1 MGLKNYIGTI
11 TQPDVVLSDFRV
23 LETLKPLDVL
33 NGWME
38 MAKHGLVA
46 DTELWDEMKIFDAV
60 PRPQMM
66 HRLIDRAAAVKKRLV
81 ESDERENGLRKT
93 LNFGHTVAHAL
104 ESIASAQKQD
114 LPHGIAVGLGMVSLH
129 WSATRTNDAA
139 TRIELIDA
147 AERIQ
152 GWLEQRASDVCP
164 VNHCNGPSRTLWAL
178 WKRTRKIPPKAFR
191 K

>member
-1 MGLKNYIGTI
+1 
-11 TQPDVVLSDFRV
+11 
-23 LETLKPLDVL
+23 
-33 NGWME
+33 
-38 MAKHGLVA
+38 
-46 DTELWDEMKIFDAV
+46 MKIFDAV

-114 LPHGIAVGLGMVSLH
+114 LPHGIAVGLGMVCSLH

-152 GWLEQRASDVCP
+152 GWLEQGASDEVKSTIAM
-164 VNHCNGPSRTLWAL
+164 VQAETLWSHMQKDKKNTTQGVQEVAL
-178 WKRTRKIPPKAFR
+178 HNIGRAEWNQPLSFSVFTANWSRVHAGS
-191 K
+191 